1 MPKDVL
7 EPNEDKTL
15 RTREIHPKI
24 TNFSQLLA
32 MKNIQAPTLL
42 KTKYS
47 IKGLLQI
54 ILNHHLLQS
63 LLILWRINGN

>member
-15 RTREIHPKI
+15 RAREIHPKI
-24 TNFSQLLA
+24 INFSQLLA

-42 KTKYS
+42 QTKYF

-54 ILNHHLLQS
+54 ILNFLHIS
-63 LLILWRINGN
+63 NTC